1 MKYEVTIRVVVEAD
15 SPEDAYELGVSAA
28 EHLSDTFNDDESLT
42 PFMGV
47 DVNPNPNPNPVEH
60 P

>member
-15 SPEDAYELGVSAA
+15 SPEDAYEIGINAA
-28 EHLSDTFNDDESLT
+28 EHLSDTFNDDESLS

-47 DVNPNPNPNPVEH
+47 DVNPNPVEQ